1 MSITGEPVPRANLQM
16 WCFYCF
22 HCLCCGAVWVH
33 CEAAEKPWSGGCVH
47 PLDIWGQNF
56 SLPCSAR
63 RRAREGTR
71 SSTCSQWNFPLLPPK
86 CQQGREGG
94 GHGSFPDRECPPTPP
109 VRAVTG
115 GSRRGKQ
122 IWEVTIGTEQL
133 RVLGFAFRSTPYLH
147 VFVHDCYEIHKPCRR
162 RLSCQP
168 KATRYRLYFTAV
180 CREVKNCITTDYHFQ
195 KKLYSAEL
203 RTLCS
208 AFRIVLFL
216 SCVCRQQR
224 SLHG

>member
-1 MSITGEPVPRANLQM
+1 MLLLLPLPVLR
-16 WCFYCF
+16 CSV
-22 HCLCCGAVWVH
+22 GALW
-33 CEAAEKPWSGGCVH
+33 GC
-47 PLDIWGQNF
+47 
-56 SLPCSAR
+56 
-63 RRAREGTR
+63 RRALVWGLHSPPGYMGAEFLTALLRQEKGKGRYQEHHLFTMWW
-71 SSTCSQWNFPLLPPK
+71 TFTIPLLPPK

-122 IWEVTIGTEQL
+122 IWEVAIGTEQL
-133 RVLGFAFRSTPYLH
+133 RVLGSAFRSTPYLH
-147 VFVHDCYEIHKPCRR
+147 VFVHDCYEIHKPYRR

-216 SCVCRQQR
+216 SSVCRQQR